1 MGLEEVYLRNL
12 EHKSQRSGWLR
23 AAVLG
28 VNDGLVS
35 TASLLIGVAVASASL
50 DNAKSI
56 LISTGAAGIAAG
68 ALSMAVGE
76 YISVSSQTDIEESDR
91 LLEIEHLAIDPDGE
105 LEELVEIY
113 KERGLDEDLAR
124 TVALQLT
131 EKDALNT
138 HLRDE
143 LGHHPHS
150 KARPMQAAIASAS
163 AFTFGGLIPF
173 LAVFAPNLGK
183 ISLYRCIYNCR
194 SHHRWN
200 HRCADSGIQAPLAHP
215 PRSHRWLPRH
225 GHYRRNRSNF
235 PYFTRLKSGN
245 EVVRPP
251 LKLLPFVT

>member
-1 MGLEEVYLRNL
+1 MGLEDVYIRN
-12 EHKSQRSGWLR
+12 EQHKAHRAGWLR

-35 TASLLIGVAVASASL
+35 TASLMVGVAAASASF

-56 LISTGAAGIAAG
+56 IVSTGIAGIAAG

-91 LLEIEHLAIDPDGE
+91 LLEIEHLAVDPEGE

-113 KERGLDEDLAR
+113 KARGLSDDLAR
-124 TVALQLT
+124 QVAIQLT

-150 KARPMQAAIASAS
+150 KAKPGQASIASALS
-163 AFTFGGLIPF
+163 FALGGFIPF
-173 LAVFAPNLGK
+173 LAVFAPSVGT
-183 ISLYRCIYNCR
+183 ISFSIVT
-194 SHHRWN
+194 
-200 HRCADSGIQAPLAHP
+200 
-215 PRSHRWLPRH
+215 
-225 GHYRRNRSNF
+225 
-235 PYFTRLKSGN
+235 FTIAGLIIAGAIGAKTAGS
-245 EVVRPP
+245 
-251 LKLLPFVT
+251 KLLVPTLRVLIGGCLGMAITAGIGQLFHASVA